1 VPRVPIRKPRRD
13 EGPRDFDFFRYEVWF
28 ALAVGALIAVVLS
41 LFIWPILLLVSTLG
55 VSWGL
60 THLIGRWMMRG
71 RLDRKRSRE
80 EEEERERRALANR
93 EAAAIENEQASRRRR
108 HRRR

>member
-1 VPRVPIRKPRRD
+1 MPIRKPRPAD
-13 EGPRDFDFFRYEVWF
+13 GPRDFDFFRYEVWF
-28 ALAVGALIAVVLS
+28 GVAIGALIAVILS

-60 THLIGRWMMRG
+60 THLIGRWMTRG
-71 RLDRKRSRE
+71 RSDKRISRE

-93 EAAAIENEQASRRRR
+93 EAASLENEQASRRR
-108 HRRR
+108 HRRRR

>member
-1 VPRVPIRKPRRD
+1 MPIRKPRPA

-28 ALAVGALIAVVLS
+28 ALAVGALIAVILS

-71 RLDRKRSRE
+71 RLDRRNSRE
-80 EEEERERRALANR
+80 REEERERRALANR
-93 EAAAIENEQASRRRR
+93 EAASLENEQASRRR
-108 HRRR
+108 HRRRR